1 MSILT
6 KETAR
11 SLATVL
17 NNKLSTNYHN
27 DLVAVLGTGH
37 ESSNERAIQSWLMAR
52 FAHTSFVHT
61 NTLMDDAY
69 EALTQHLN
77 DLRMKVA
84 IGARSELPLE
94 CAFAPLKVLTDH
106 DLQCIARAIYLLTV
120 SEASRNYIDALIEL
134 VLQVDGGIIDMI
146 TAWVSSQ
153 TNSYTYFPSELTL
166 PLAQRFMQ
174 MLKDVSES
182 H

>member
-52 FAHTSFVHT
+52 FAHTAYGHT
-61 NTLMDDAY
+61 DTLMNDAY

-77 DLRMKVA
+77 DLRMEAA

-94 CAFAPLKVLTDH
+94 CAYAPLKTLTDH
-106 DLQCIARAIYLLTV
+106 DLQCIARGIYLLTV
-120 SEASRNYIDALIEL
+120 SEASRTYIDALIEL

-153 TNSYTYFPSELTL
+153 TTSYTYFPSELTL

-174 MLKDVSES
+174 MLKQVSE
-182 H
+182 

>member
-37 ESSNERAIQSWLMAR
+37 EPSNERAIQSWLMAR
-52 FAHTSFVHT
+52 FAHTSFAHT
-61 NTLMDDAY
+61 NTLMHDAY

-77 DLRMKVA
+77 DLRTEVA
-84 IGARSELPLE
+84 IGVRSELPLE
-94 CAFAPLKVLTDH
+94 CAYTPLKTLTDQN
-106 DLQCIARAIYLLTV
+106 LQCIARGIYLLTV
-120 SEASRNYIDALIEL
+120 SEGSRIYIDALIEL

-146 TAWVSSQ
+146 MTWVSSQ
-153 TNSYTYFPSELTL
+153 TNDYNYFPSELTL
-166 PLAQRFMQ
+166 PLAQRFMEK
-174 MLKDVSES
+174 LKQAG
-182 H
+182 

>member
-1 MSILT
+1 MLT

-52 FAHTSFVHT
+52 FAHTSFGRT
-61 NTLMDDAY
+61 DTRMNDAY
-69 EALTQHLN
+69 EALTQHLD
-77 DLRMKVA
+77 DLRMEVA
-84 IGARSELPLE
+84 IGVSSELPLE
-94 CAFAPLKVLTDH
+94 CAFAPLKVLTDQ
-106 DLQCIARAIYLLTV
+106 DLQCIARGIYLLTV
-120 SEASRNYIDALIEL
+120 SEASRTYIDALIEL
-134 VLQVDGGIIDMI
+134 VLHVDGGIIDMI
-146 TAWVSSQ
+146 TEWVSSQ
-153 TNSYTYFPSELTL
+153 TNTYTYFPSELTL

-174 MLKDVSES
+174 KLKEGSES
-182 H
+182 Y